1 MTAATPN
8 DAIPSSVVV
17 ATASRSEF
25 RWGWRVLLAALFGVA
40 CGASP
45 VPFNTIGF
53 MTGPLHDAFGWSFR
67 DIGLGITVQG
77 VTSSLLAPYYG
88 YLSDRYGV
96 RPVALASLAA
106 FGVTFAALG
115 FIPNSLLGYY
125 ALWFCVGLVGIGST
139 PVTWTRGV
147 NLWFF
152 RRRGLA
158 LGLVLVGTSLTA
170 MLLPHLLRWSIH
182 NLGWR
187 MTFPLVALLPLLI
200 AMPIGL
206 WGFRE
211 PRPEQRPPELASA
224 DGSLTLAGL
233 TLPLVLRDFR
243 FWILVVSIF
252 CVATAYGGAFVSF
265 FQILK
270 LHRFAETDAA
280 WLVTLGGLSILVG
293 RVGSGYLLDRIW
305 APLVT
310 LPLLSAPALACL
322 WLAGDNLPMAF
333 AVTSAILLGV
343 SAGAETDL
351 IAYLTGR
358 YFGMAHY
365 GKIYGLLYMVFG
377 FGSAISPALYGA
389 VRDATGKYDLALHVA
404 AVMFVVG
411 ALLLLFLG
419 RYPDA
424 RQWAQRMAG
433 SHPSSEKT

>member
-1 MTAATPN
+1 MTLTKNSGATAA
-8 DAIPSSVVV
+8 SGV
-17 ATASRSEF
+17 AAAAPHSEF

-45 VPFNTIGF
+45 VPYNTIGF
-53 MTGPLHDAFGWSFR
+53 MNGPLHDEFGWSFR

-77 VTSSLLAPYYG
+77 VTSSLLAPFFG

-96 RPVALASLAA
+96 RPVALLSLAA
-106 FGVTFAALG
+106 FGLTFAALG
-115 FIPNSLLGYY
+115 FIPNSLPGYY

-152 RRRGLA
+152 TRRGLA

-170 MLLPHLLRWSIH
+170 MLLPQFLRWSVH
-182 NLGWR
+182 NMGWR

-200 AMPIGL
+200 ALPIGL

-224 DGSLTLAGL
+224 DGTLALAGL
-233 TLPLVLRDFR
+233 ELPFVLRDFR

-270 LHRFAETDAA
+270 LHRFAETDSA
-280 WLVTLGGLSILVG
+280 WLVTLGGLSILIG
-293 RVGSGYLLDRIW
+293 RVGAGYLLDRIW

-322 WLAGDNLPMAF
+322 WLAGDNLPMMLAIM
-333 AVTSAILLGV
+333 SAILLGV
-343 SAGAETDL
+343 AAGAETDL

-389 VRDATGKYDLALHVA
+389 VRDATGNYDLALQVA
-404 AVMFVVG
+404 AVMFVAG
-411 ALLLLFLG
+411 AVLLLLLG

-424 RQWAQRMAG
+424 RHWAQRMAA
-433 SHPSSEKT
+433 SRPAQPA